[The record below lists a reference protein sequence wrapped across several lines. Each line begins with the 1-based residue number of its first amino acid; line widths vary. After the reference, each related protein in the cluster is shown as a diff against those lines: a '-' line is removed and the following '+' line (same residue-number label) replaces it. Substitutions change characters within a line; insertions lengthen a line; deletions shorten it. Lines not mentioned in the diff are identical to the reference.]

1 MRISVPALLTVSLLF
16 AACGKSPQNPVP
28 TPAASTAPV
37 PAASTAAAFTAPAA
51 TSAVAA
57 VTSEAATVSTTPA
70 PEAVTTTGP
79 EIAGSVALAQGS
91 VTDTAKDGSSRPLK
105 DGDYV
110 YPGDS
115 FVLGADSYLDLD
127 LEDTGRILLRPNTT
141 FQIQSYHY
149 DADAHDASGPTD
161 ANGQPL
167 IKPAS
172 AQPENA
178 FFKLIKGGL
187 RAVDGVI
194 GKTSPQNYG
203 VETPVATIGVR
214 GTAFDARYCG
224 DDCADEADA
233 SGAPEN
239 GLYTSVSEGSIGV
252 KNDGGETVQPAG
264 QSGYVK
270 SRKERAQA
278 LATLPKALRHMDLP
292 DKLKARAQ
300 QNRNNIQVRRQKRR
314 QMVVQKRQAE
324 QKASGKPSASEK
336 GAKPETPMERRQ
348 QRREQLQEQRKG
360 GAAPAADQGR
370 PGAAEKGTK
379 SETPME
385 RRQQRREQ
393 LQEQRKGGAAPAADQ
408 GRPGAAEKGTKSE
421 TPMERRQQ
429 RREQLQQQRKGEA
442 TPANTQLNTAA
453 GERNARE
460 QMKEKRQQRREERQ
474 QQANP
479 SAAAPQD
486 KQPPAKGDGKECKG
500 KKKRRKN
507 GKCEDGG

>member
-393 LQEQRKGGAAPAADQ
+393 LQ
-408 GRPGAAEKGTKSE
+408 
-421 TPMERRQQ
+421 
-429 RREQLQQQRKGEA
+429 QQRKGEA